1 MKSPFS
7 ILQFFA
13 VSLLLFTAETLSATT
28 LNIVYIGDS
37 ITAGAGLHFKEGDLA
52 PPAACSAALRESG
65 FEVYD
70 SNQGHSG
77 HTTKDFLP
85 SQPLDPKSD
94 FSKAKAAAEQL
105 LTAHEGQL
113 VFSIMLGTN
122 DSAERGPNG
131 APLSPE
137 GCQANLKAIIDRLLA
152 DYPQSKV
159 IIQHP
164 IWYSPTTHNSSE
176 YGAKGLARL
185 KSYDPVIESLVK
197 EYDKASPDHVFV
209 GDRDAF
215 AHFEAHFIELH
226 REEKGVDGT
235 FYLHPNKE
243 GALRLGQ
250 FWAKAIK
257 EVIPSAKN

>member
-1 MKSPFS
+1 MKSPFT

-13 VSLLLFTAETLSATT
+13 VSLLMFTAETLSATT

-37 ITAGAGLHFKEGDLA
+37 ITAGAGLHLKEGDMA
-52 PPAACSAALRESG
+52 PPAACSVALRNSG

-85 SQPLDPKSD
+85 DLSPNPKSD
-94 FSKAKAAAEQL
+94 FSKAKAAADQL
-105 LTAHEGQL
+105 IAAHEGQL

-131 APLSPE
+131 APLPPE
-137 GCQANLKAIIDRLLA
+137 GCQANLKTIIDRLLE
-152 DYPQSKV
+152 DYPHCKV

-164 IWYSPTTHNSSE
+164 IWYSPSTHNSSE

-197 EYDKASPDHVFV
+197 EYAKATPGAVFV

-215 AHFEAHFIELH
+215 AHFEAHFIELI
-226 REEKGVDGT
+226 RAEKGVDGT

-257 EVIPSAKN
+257 EIIPSAR